1 MKTIAITAAILFGT
15 FQMFA
20 SDLIM
25 TGTTPK
31 PFNVTI
37 QGITYYSH
45 QGEIL
50 VRNLAPGNYRITI
63 FSENKNSHHYNRCV
77 YTTEYITIP
86 VNATVY
92 TNVFPNNNLI
102 TESIVYYRP
111 QKVYAHSRPVNH
123 NDYNRGNCKKQY
135 NSDYSYQNYDN
146 DDYYK
151 NDDNYYHAPEYN
163 HRNR

>member
-15 FQMFA
+15 LQMFA
-20 SDLIM
+20 SDLVM

-45 QGEIL
+45 QGEIF
-50 VRNLAPGNYRITI
+50 VRDLAPGNYRITI

-92 TNVFPNNNLI
+92 TNVFPNNSLI
-102 TESIVYYRP
+102 TESIVYFRP

-123 NDYNRGNCKKQY
+123 NNYYKEGCSNRY

-146 DDYYK
+146 
-151 NDDNYYHAPEYN
+151 NDNYYHAPEYS
-163 HRNR
+163 HKSR